1 MACFKVII
9 LKNFKSKMEKIPTKK
24 KVQQKTFRFFL
35 DLINVKE
42 SHNFYVSV
50 SKPCL
55 FVLGC
60 LWQYNF
66 TETSNCVVF
75 IFFHGSSMG
84 AAYLWMWL
92 IHGMF
97 TVIIVINQARV
108 SKVNNN
114 NKNTPCIK

>member
-9 LKNFKSKMEKIPTKK
+9 LKNFKSKMVKIPTKK

-42 SHNFYVSV
+42 SHNFYVGV

-75 IFFHGSSMG
+75 IFSM
-84 AAYLWMWL
+84 AHLWVQL
-92 IHGMF
+92 IYGCGLYMGCL
-97 TVIIVINQARV
+97 R
-108 SKVNNN
+108 
-114 NKNTPCIK
+114 